1 MIISED
7 IFMFKAKPEDL
18 KVGDYVSWGTSASD
32 ARGRIVDVKTD
43 GEVNS
48 SISDYTLTG
57 TPDDPA
63 YVIKLVQKDQDGNDV
78 LTEQTVV
85 HRADA
90 LRKIPDPIKSFKTF
104 LSDNIKMTSD
114 GKVSGY
120 LVRFGNLNDTDLEKD
135 YFTKS
140 TDFGVD
146 LSNGKEAGIGLYYN
160 HGMDPVLRT
169 KKIGYAQIKM
179 DDRGV
184 WLRGQLDMA
193 DDYNKMIFEMAKMGK
208 LGLSSGAASH
218 LVEREKMG
226 KSFEIKRWT
235 LAEASL
241 TPQPAE
247 HRNMV
252 EAKRYYNEMG
262 RFVPYSKEELALMED
277 KEYNDYMRMISENM
291 PMKSD
296 YEEEESDD
304 VEGMIEGLEIVGA
317 SPEQISMTLF
327 DGIEEDLISDT
338 MHCLYKRMLEG
349 VMGVYETSGDPMVVN
364 AILQEFHMR
373 ALDLFNKLSMSEDAT
388 MMMEMDNMKSILSHA
403 PKNIK
408 EVERSLRDALDLSR
422 SKAKTLAKLVWENLR
437 DVELP
442 SEPETKTKQIDI
454 EKEILR
460 KDLLKRALKYR
471 L

>member
-1 MIISED
+1 
-7 IFMFKAKPEDL
+7 MFKAKPEDL

-104 LSDNIKMTSD
+104 QSDSIKVSST

-120 LVRFGNLNDTDLEKD
+120 LVRFGSLNDTDLEKD

-146 LSNGKEAGIGLYYN
+146 LSNGKEASIGLYYN

-169 KKIGYAQIKM
+169 KKIGFAQIKM
-179 DDRGV
+179 DDSGV

-193 DDYNKMIFEMAKMGK
+193 DDYNKMIYEMAKMGK

-226 KSFEIKRWT
+226 KSYEIKRWT

-241 TPQPAE
+241 TPTPAE

-262 RFVPYSKEELALMED
+262 RFVPYSKEELAMMED
-277 KEYNDYMRMISENM
+277 KEYNDYMMMISDNM
-291 PMKSD
+291 PMKNGE
-296 YEEEESDD
+296 YEEESDD
-304 VEGMIEGLEIVGA
+304 VEGMVEGLESIGA

-349 VMGVYETSGDPMVVN
+349 VLGVYETNGDPMVVN

-373 ALDLFNKLSMSEDAT
+373 SLDLFNKLSLSEDAT
-388 MMMEMDNMKSILSHA
+388 MMMEMDNMKSILSHS

-422 SKAKTLAKLVWENLR
+422 SKAKTLAKMVWENLR

-442 SEPETKTKQIDI
+442 SEPTTKKIQIDV
-454 EKEILR
+454 ERENLRIL
-460 KDLLKRALKYR
+460 LLKKALKYQI
-471 L
+471 

>member
-1 MIISED
+1 
-7 IFMFKAKPEDL
+7 MFKAKPEDL

-32 ARGRIVDVKTD
+32 ARGKIVDKKTD

-48 SISDYTLTG
+48 SISEYTLTG

-120 LVRFGNLNDTDLEKD
+120 LVRFGAPDDTDLEKD
-135 YFTKS
+135 YFTKG

-146 LSNGKEAGIGLYYN
+146 LSGGKEAGIGLYYN
-160 HGMDPVLRT
+160 HGMDPLLKT

-179 DDRGV
+179 DDKGV

-193 DDYNKMIFEMAKMGK
+193 DDYNKMIYEMAKMGK

-218 LVEREKMG
+218 MVERERMG
-226 KSFEIKRWT
+226 KSYEIKRWA

-241 TPQPAE
+241 TPTPAE
-247 HRNMV
+247 YRNMV
-252 EAKRYYNEMG
+252 EAKRYVNEAG
-262 RFVPYSKEELALMED
+262 EFVDYTEKEKREME
-277 KEYNDYMRMISENM
+277 K
-291 PMKSD
+291 KSDD
-296 YEEEESDD
+296 YEEESED
-304 VEGMIEGLEIVGA
+304 VEGMVEGLEIIGA

-327 DGIEEDLISDT
+327 DGIEEDLISDS
-338 MHCLYKRMLEG
+338 MHCLYKRMLRG
-349 VMGVYETSGDPMVVN
+349 VLGVYESSGDLMVVN
-364 AILQEFHMR
+364 AILQEFHNR
-373 ALDLFNKLSMSEDAT
+373 SLDLVSRLSVSPDST
-388 MMMEMDNMKSILSHA
+388 MMLEMENMKSMLSHSTS
-403 PKNIK
+403 NIK

-437 DVELP
+437 DVDVP
-442 SEPETKTKQIDI
+442 SEPETKTKTIDT
-454 EKEILR
+454 EKESLR
-460 KDLLKRALKYR
+460 KDLLKQALKYR

>member
-1 MIISED
+1 MNISED
-7 IFMFKAKPEDL
+7 IYMVKAKPEDL
-18 KVGDYVSWGTSASD
+18 KIGDYVSWGTSASD
-32 ARGRIVDVKTD
+32 ARGKIVDKETN

-57 TPDDPA
+57 TSDDPA
-63 YVIKLVQKDQDGNDV
+63 YVIKLVQKDQDGKDV

-90 LRKIPDPIKSFKTF
+90 LTKIPDPIKSFKTF
-104 LSDNIKMTSD
+104 LSDSIKVSST

-120 LVRFGNLNDTDLEKD
+120 LVRFGSLNDTDLEKD

-146 LSNGKEAGIGLYYN
+146 LSNGKEASIGLYYN
-160 HGMDPVLRT
+160 HGMDPVLKT
-169 KKIGYAQIKM
+169 KKIGFAQIKM
-179 DDRGV
+179 DDSGV

-226 KSFEIKRWT
+226 KSYEIKRWT

-241 TPQPAE
+241 TPTPAE

-262 RFVPYSKEELALMED
+262 RFVPYSKEELAMMED
-277 KEYNDYMRMISENM
+277 KEYNDYMSMISENM
-291 PMKSD
+291 PMKNGE
-296 YEEEESDD
+296 YEEESDD
-304 VEGMIEGLEIVGA
+304 VEGMVEGLESIGA
-317 SPEQISMTLF
+317 SPEQISMTIF
-327 DGIEEDLISDT
+327 DGIEEDLISDS

-349 VMGVYETSGDPMVVN
+349 ILGVYETSGDPMIVN
-364 AILQEFHMR
+364 AILQEFHNR
-373 ALDLFNKLSMSEDAT
+373 SLDLISKMSVVSDST
-388 MMMEMDNMKSILSHA
+388 MMMEMDNMKSLLSKS
-403 PKNIK
+403 PNNIK

-422 SKAKTLAKLVWENLR
+422 SKAKTLAKMVWENLR

-442 SEPETKTKQIDI
+442 SEPTTKKIQIDV
-454 EKEILR
+454 ERENLR
-460 KDLLKRALKYR
+460 LLLLKRALKYQI
-471 L
+471 

>member
-18 KVGDYVSWGTSASD
+18 KVGDFVSWGTSATD
-32 ARGRIVDVKTD
+32 ARGKIVEEKTN

-193 DDYNKMIFEMAKMGK
+193 DDYNKMIYEMAKMGK

-252 EAKRYYNEMG
+252 EAKRYVNEAG
-262 RFVPYSKEELALMED
+262 EFVDYTEKEKREMQ
-277 KEYNDYMRMISENM
+277 
-291 PMKSD
+291 MKSD

-304 VEGMIEGLEIVGA
+304 VEGMVEGLEMVGA
-317 SPEQISMTLF
+317 SPEEISMTLF

-349 VMGVYETSGDPMVVN
+349 VLGVYETSGDPMVVN

-373 ALDLFNKLSMSEDAT
+373 GLDLFNKLSMSEDST
-388 MMMEMDNMKSILSHA
+388 MSMEMDNMKSILSHS

-442 SEPETKTKQIDI
+442 SEPETKTKTVDI
-454 EKEILR
+454 EKENMR
-460 KDLLKRALKYR
+460 KDLLKQALKYR